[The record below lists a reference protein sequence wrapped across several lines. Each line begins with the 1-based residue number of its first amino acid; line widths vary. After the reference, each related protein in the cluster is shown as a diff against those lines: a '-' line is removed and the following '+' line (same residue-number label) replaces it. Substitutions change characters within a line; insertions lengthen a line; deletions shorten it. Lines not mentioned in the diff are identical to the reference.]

1 MKQIVWFLFLG
12 LQLLQADTSNIR
24 AVNAASFV
32 DGTSLAP
39 GALISI
45 FGQDLANTTA
55 MAPDLSNL
63 PHMLGGVT
71 VTIRGTALPLFYVT
85 PAQINARID
94 PSISVGPATL
104 NVTSP
109 TGTFTKDIVLAASSI
124 PGLFSLF
131 GTGTRDGAIQNAVTF
146 ELGPFTVTTRGKPT
160 FLAIYTNG
168 LDLSSAPTVT
178 IGGISIP
185 VQFYGSAPCCPE
197 LQQVNVQ
204 LTPALAGAGRVEVAV
219 TSGGKTSNIVEVVIL
234 PSPGQGAYSP
244 VAENQSRSREIA
256 GIAYVPHTNLALLTD
271 ENDDVIRVIDIR
283 QQVVTRT
290 ITLPE
295 GAQPVALAVNDPGM
309 VAVVAERNRGKV
321 AILDIPDG
329 VVSAEIAVGSGPSSV
344 AIAGTVALVANQDS
358 DTVSLIDLNSMQVT
372 TIAVGRGP
380 RGVAADTNTS
390 KVYVT
395 NQDDGTISV
404 IDLTNLLAA
413 PATIALP
420 PNSRPGAIQ
429 LVPALGFA
437 VVTVESASSSAQAL
451 IITLSSGSAGAV
463 LVNPSRDG
471 GAGQIAV
478 YANTIYFAD
487 QSGGMVSVSPMQNNG
502 SFTTSAV
509 KVDLGARALAV
520 DTTDKLLLVANEGS
534 GTVALIDMTINQIVN
549 RINAVRSEHET
560 NGQDHNNH
568 NDRLAAQNAPAITSI
583 SQSAASRPSTF
594 TLTIDGTNLKGAD
607 DVFFVDPATLP
618 GKAGSPSHGDSG
630 EAGHGP
636 FGARDTNITASNI
649 QVNGA
654 GTQLTVT
661 ITIGVRASAGQRVV
675 RVEALN
681 GDTSFVAS
689 PVNTFLVN

>member
-1 MKQIVWFLFLG
+1 MKHIVWVLLLG
-12 LQLLQADTSNIR
+12 SQILDAATNSIR
-24 AVNAASFV
+24 VLNAASFV
-32 DGTSLAP
+32 DGASLAP

-45 FGQDLANTTA
+45 FGHNLANTTA
-55 MAPDLSNL
+55 LAPDLSNL
-63 PHMLGGVT
+63 PHTLGGVT
-71 VTIRGTALPLFYVT
+71 VTVRGTALPLFYVT
-85 PAQINARID
+85 PGQINARID
-94 PSISVGPATL
+94 PSISAGTATL
-104 NVTSP
+104 TVTSP
-109 TGTFTKDIVLAASSI
+109 TGSFNKDIVLAASSM
-124 PGLFSLF
+124 PGVFSLF

-146 ELGPFTVTTRGKPT
+146 DLGPFTVTTKGAPT

-168 LDLSSAPTVT
+168 LDLSTAPTVT
-178 IGGISIP
+178 IGGISVP

-204 LTPALAGAGRVEVAV
+204 LTAALAGAGRVEVAV

-234 PSPGQGAYSP
+234 PSPGQIPYSP
-244 VAENQSRSREIA
+244 AAENQSRSREIA
-256 GIAYVPHTNLALLTD
+256 SIAYVPHTNLALLAD

-321 AILDIPDG
+321 AILDIPDS
-329 VVSAEIAVGSGPSSV
+329 VVTAEIPVGTGPSSA
-344 AIAGTVALVANQDS
+344 AIAGTLALVTNQDS
-358 DTVSLIDLNSMQVT
+358 DTLSLIDLNTMQVT

-380 RGVAADTNTS
+380 RGVAANTNTN

-404 IDLTNLLAA
+404 IDLTNLQAA
-413 PATIALP
+413 PATITLP

-437 VVTVESASSSAQAL
+437 VVTIESASSSAQAL
-451 IITLSSGSAGAV
+451 VVSLSSGSAGPV
-463 LVNPSRDG
+463 FVNPARNG

-487 QSGGMVSVSPMQNNG
+487 QAGGTVSVSPMGNNG
-502 SFTTSAV
+502 SFTTSTV
-509 KVDLGARALAV
+509 KVDIGARALAV

-534 GTVALIDMTINQIVN
+534 GTVVMIDMTTNQLVS

-560 NGQDHNNH
+560 DGQDHNNH
-568 NDRLAAQNAPAITSI
+568 NDRLAAANAPTISSI
-583 SQSAASRPSTF
+583 SQNAASRPSTF
-594 TLTIDGTNLKGAD
+594 TLTINGTNLKGAD

-618 GKAGSPSHGDSG
+618 GKTGDHSHGDSG
-630 EAGHGP
+630 ESGHGA
-636 FGARDTNITASNI
+636 FGAREANIAASNI

-654 GTQLTVT
+654 GTQLTAT
-661 ITIGVRASAGQRVV
+661 ITIGTKASAGQRVL

-689 PVNTFLVN
+689 SVNTFQVN